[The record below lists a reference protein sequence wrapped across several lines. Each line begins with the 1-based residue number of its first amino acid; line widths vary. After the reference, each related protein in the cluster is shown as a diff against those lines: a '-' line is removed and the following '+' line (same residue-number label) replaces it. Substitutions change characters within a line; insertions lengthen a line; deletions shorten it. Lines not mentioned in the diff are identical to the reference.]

1 VKIRLP
7 LGLSIASGVPVLVLV
22 SVGPVAALAGPASIV
37 VWSGAAVIGLLMAFA
52 FAELSGSMPGVSGGI
67 AALSAAVLG
76 RRSRPLAL
84 LSQWS
89 YWFGW
94 SPTLAIS
101 SALAAGY
108 VQTALMPQSPAWV
121 GWLLAGVVLCL
132 SATINLHGI
141 RLAGRM
147 QLVLGVCALVPVVV
161 LAVLPWATGLVHW
174 QNFQPFA
181 PPGGWRSAGGLTALA
196 GGLFIAGWSAYGCEL
211 ALTYSGEY
219 RGGARDAI
227 RCLLTTGAVS
237 VVAYTAIPIA
247 LIGVLGTAGAQAD
260 PSVALIP
267 FAQRVT
273 GNASAV
279 VFALLLVALLLG
291 VNMVMIGSSRLL
303 RRMGESG
310 YAWEGLARLNR
321 HGAPRNATL
330 FDVGANAALLAGI
343 LVLTRGQITS
353 APIYLLAAANVG
365 YFVSIVLAQVAALLQ
380 RRASPPDRQVRF
392 RAPFGLIAIGVV
404 LTALNVVLLAT
415 AGFAWGWANILLGL
429 GCLAGAVVILGRTF
443 RSRRRV
449 PATADVVA

>member
-1 VKIRLP
+1 MKIHLP

-37 VWSGAAVIGLLMAFA
+37 VWSGSAVIGMLMAFA
-52 FAELSGSMPGVSGGI
+52 FAELSGSLPSVSGGI
-67 AALSAAVLG
+67 AALSAEVLA
-76 RRSRPLAL
+76 RRSRPLAV

-101 SALAAGY
+101 SALVAGY
-108 VQTALMPQSPAWV
+108 VQTAVAPQSPAWM

-132 SATINLHGI
+132 SGTINIHGI
-141 RLAGRM
+141 RLGGWV
-147 QLVLGVCALVPVVV
+147 QLVLGVCALVPIAV
-161 LAVLPWATGLVHW
+161 LAVLPWPTGLVHW

-181 PPGGWRSAGGLTALA
+181 PPGGWLGGAGLAAFA
-196 GGLFIAGWSAYGCEL
+196 GGLFIAGWSAYGSEL

-219 RGGARDAI
+219 NGGTRDAI
-227 RCLLTTGAVS
+227 RCLLTTGAVA
-237 VVAYTAIPIA
+237 VIAYTAVPVA
-247 LIGVLGTAGAQAD
+247 LIGVLGTSGAQAD
-260 PSVALIP
+260 PAVALIP
-267 FAQRVT
+267 FAKRVT

-279 VFALLLVALLLG
+279 VFGLLLVSLLLG

-321 HGAPRNATL
+321 HGAPVNATL
-330 FDVGANAALLAGI
+330 FDVCANAVLLAAI
-343 LVLTRGQITS
+343 LVLSRGQITS

-365 YFVSIVLAQVAALLQ
+365 YFITIVLAQVAAWLQ
-380 RRASPPDRQVRF
+380 HREAAPEGTGF
-392 RAPFGLIAIGVV
+392 RAPAGLVRLGLV
-404 LTALNVVLLAT
+404 LAVLNVVLLVS
-415 AGFAWGWANILLGL
+415 AGFAWGWANIGLGL
-429 GCLAGAVVILGRTF
+429 LCLAAAIVLLGRTF

-449 PATADVVA
+449 PAQATS

>member
-37 VWSGAAVIGLLMAFA
+37 VWSASAVIGLLMAFA
-52 FAELSGSMPGVSGGI
+52 FAELSSGLPNVSGGI
-67 AALSAAVLG
+67 AALSAEVLG

-84 LSQWS
+84 ISQWS

-101 SALAAGY
+101 SAIAAGY
-108 VQTALMPQSPAWV
+108 VQTALIPQSPAWV
-121 GWLLAGVVLCL
+121 GWLLAFAVLGL
-132 SATINLHGI
+132 SGAVNIHGI
-141 RLAGRM
+141 RLAGRV
-147 QLVLGVCALVPVVV
+147 QLVLGVCALIPVAV
-161 LAVLPWATGLVHW
+161 LAVLPWLTGQIHPG
-174 QNFQPFA
+174 NFAPFA
-181 PPGGWRSAGGLTALA
+181 PPGGWFSGGGLAAIA

-219 RGGARDAI
+219 KGGARDAI
-227 RCLLTTGAVS
+227 LCLLTTGAVA
-237 VVAYTAIPIA
+237 VVAYTAIPVA

-273 GNASAV
+273 GYASTA
-279 VFALLLVALLLG
+279 VFALLFVALLLG

-310 YAWEGLARLNR
+310 YAWEGLARLNK

-330 FDVGANAALLAGI
+330 FDMTANAVLLVVV
-343 LVLTRGQITS
+343 LVLTGGKITS

-365 YFVSIVLAQVAALLQ
+365 YFISVILAQVAAYLQ
-380 RRASPPDRQVRF
+380 RRDAPADAKVGF
-392 RAPFGLIAIGVV
+392 RAPYGLMGIGLV
-404 LTALNVVLLAT
+404 LAVLNVVLLVS

-429 GCLAGAVVILGRTF
+429 VCLAIAVGGLGRTF
-443 RSRRRV
+443 RSRRTV
-449 PATADVVA
+449 PATADGVA

>member
-1 VKIRLP
+1 MKIRLP
-7 LGLSIASGVPVLVLV
+7 LALSIASGVPILVLV

-67 AALSAAVLG
+67 AALSAEVLG

-84 LSQWS
+84 LSLWS

-108 VQTALMPQSPAWV
+108 LKTALIPQSPAWV
-121 GWLLAGVVLCL
+121 GWLLAGVVLSL
-132 SATINLHGI
+132 SAAINLHGI
-141 RLAGRM
+141 RLAGWM
-147 QLVLGVCALVPVVV
+147 QLVLGVCALVTIAV

-181 PPGGWRSAGGLTALA
+181 PPGGWRSATGLTALA

-237 VVAYTAIPIA
+237 VVAYTAVPIA

-273 GNASAV
+273 GHASAL
-279 VFALLLVALLLG
+279 VFALLLVSLLLG

-303 RRMGESG
+303 RRMGENG
-310 YAWEGLARLNR
+310 YGWEGLARLNR

-330 FDVGANAALLAGI
+330 FDVGANVVLLAVI
-343 LVLTRGQITS
+343 LVLTRGQITN
-353 APIYLLAAANVG
+353 APIYLLAAASVG
-365 YFVSIVLAQVAALLQ
+365 YFISIVLAQVAAVLQ
-380 RRASPPDRQVRF
+380 RRALPPDPRVRF
-392 RAPFGLIAIGVV
+392 RAPAGLISIGVV
-404 LTALNVVLLAT
+404 LAALNVVLLVT

-429 GCLAGAVVILGRTF
+429 GCLAVAVGILGRTF

-449 PATADVVA
+449 PATADLAA

>member
-7 LGLSIASGVPVLVLV
+7 LGLSIASGVPVLILV

-37 VWSGAAVIGLLMAFA
+37 IWSGSAVIGLLMAFA
-52 FAELSGSMPGVSGGI
+52 FAELSGSLPGVSGGI
-67 AALSAAVLG
+67 AALSAEVLG

-89 YWFGW
+89 YWFAW

-101 SALAAGY
+101 SALVAGY
-108 VQTALMPQSPAWV
+108 LQTALIPHSPAWV
-121 GWLLAGVVLCL
+121 GWLLAGAVLCL
-132 SATINLHGI
+132 SGVINLHGI
-141 RLAGRM
+141 RRAGRV
-147 QLVLGVCALVPVVV
+147 QLVLGVCALVPIAV

-174 QNFQPFA
+174 ENFRPFA
-181 PPGGWRSAGGLTALA
+181 PPGGWLGATGLTALA
-196 GGLFIAGWSAYGCEL
+196 GGLFIAGWSAYGSEL

-219 RGGARDAI
+219 SGGTRDAI
-227 RCLLTTGAVS
+227 RCMLTTGAVS
-237 VVAYTAIPIA
+237 VIAYTAVPIA

-273 GNASAV
+273 GSASAL
-279 VFALLLVALLLG
+279 VFALLMVALLLG
-291 VNMVMIGSSRLL
+291 VNMVMIGSSRVL

-330 FDVGANAALLAGI
+330 FDMGANAVLLAAV
-343 LVLTRGQITS
+343 LVLTGGRITA

-365 YFVSIVLAQVAALLQ
+365 YFITIVLAQVAAWLQ
-380 RRASPPDRQVRF
+380 RRAAPPDPQVRF
-392 RAPFGLIAIGVV
+392 RAPAGLISIGMILAV
-404 LTALNVVLLAT
+404 LNVVLLVS

-429 GCLAGAVVILGRTF
+429 VCLAGVVFILGRTF

>member
-1 VKIRLP
+1 
-7 LGLSIASGVPVLVLV
+7 
-22 SVGPVAALAGPASIV
+22 
-37 VWSGAAVIGLLMAFA
+37 
-52 FAELSGSMPGVSGGI
+52 VSGGI
-67 AALSAAVLG
+67 AALSAEVLG

-108 VQTALMPQSPAWV
+108 LQTALIPHSPAWV

-132 SATINLHGI
+132 SAALNLRGI

-147 QLVLGVCALVPVVV
+147 QLVLGVCALVPIVV
-161 LAVLPWATGLVHW
+161 LAALPWATGLVHW

-181 PPGGWRSAGGLTALA
+181 PPGGWLSAGGVTVLA

-227 RCLLTTGAVS
+227 RTLLTTGAVS
-237 VVAYTAIPIA
+237 VVVFTAVPIA

-273 GNASAV
+273 GSASVV
-279 VFALLLVALLLG
+279 VFALLLVSLLLG

-330 FDVGANAALLAGI
+330 FDVGANFVLLAAI
-343 LVLTRGQITS
+343 LVLTRGQITA

-365 YFVSIVLAQVAALLQ
+365 YFISIILAQVAVVLQ
-380 RRASPPDRQVRF
+380 RRAATPDPRVRF
-392 RAPFGLIAIGVV
+392 RAPRGVIAVGVV
-404 LTALNVVLLAT
+404 LTVLNVVLLAT

-429 GCLAGAVVILGRTF
+429 ACLAGVVVILGRTF

-449 PATADVVA
+449 ATIADVVA